1 METLKFKTN
10 LKCSGCVAA
19 VKNNLDAVKN
29 INGWEVDLISP
40 DKILTVEG
48 NADEHDIVEAF
59 AKAGYQ
65 ADPLK

>member
-19 VKNNLDAVKN
+19 VKNSLDAVKN
-29 INGWEVDLISP
+29 VNSWEVDLVSP
-40 DKILTVEG
+40 DKTLTVEG
-48 NADEHDIVEAF
+48 SADEDDIVAAF

>member
-19 VKNNLDAVKN
+19 VKNSLDAVKN
-29 INGWEVDLISP
+29 VNSWEVDLIST
-40 DKILTVEG
+40 DKTLTVEG
-48 NADEHDIVEAF
+48 NADERDIVEAF

-65 ADPLK
+65 AEPVK

>member
-1 METLKFKTN
+1 METQKFKTN

-19 VKNNLDAVKN
+19 VKDNLDHLEDVN
-29 INGWEVDLISP
+29 NWEVDLISP

-48 NADEHDIVEAF
+48 KVDEHDIIEAF

-65 ADPLK
+65 AEAIK